1 MKKEMTLQN
10 NATSAINLSN
20 IWKKTV
26 SMCNNT
32 VTHISAYYSS
42 LVGEKL
48 NNKQTLL
55 IMNAQTA
62 FFMTVFPI
70 ECSVYLRIICLIWLI
85 TALLQC
91 KNSGIRTSE

>member
-1 MKKEMTLQN
+1 MKKEMALQN

-48 NNKQTLL
+48 NNK
-55 IMNAQTA
+55 
-62 FFMTVFPI
+62 
-70 ECSVYLRIICLIWLI
+70 
-85 TALLQC
+85 
-91 KNSGIRTSE
+91 